1 MGLKCFLSTLLN
13 QVIKKKL
20 QKKKTLFLKLS
31 RSIDNTEMNT
41 CMWDFIIMILM
52 QYEHSV
58 VYVSVTVQQQNFSVQ
73 GNAELPKRSL
83 KVLVV
88 RQSFSQ
94 CSHFLAK
101 AIRTI

>member
-1 MGLKCFLSTLLN
+1 
-13 QVIKKKL
+13 
-20 QKKKTLFLKLS
+20 
-31 RSIDNTEMNT
+31 
-41 CMWDFIIMILM
+41 MILM

-94 CSHFLAK
+94 YSHFVAK